1 MVILVLLA
9 ISLIVALSLYGSL
22 MNMCD
27 NFRDHILYISQ
38 QKKRLSLLEI
48 CYAKNCKATR
58 TTVKPASSVTMK
70 LNTQTKAPQWV
81 SLQGMICI

>member
-1 MVILVLLA
+1 MEFPPKVVFKRK
-9 ISLIVALSLYGSL
+9 LIRVALWLVANVDSLAAAL
-22 MNMCD
+22 NK
-27 NFRDHILYISQ
+27 Q
-38 QKKRLSLLEI
+38 
-48 CYAKNCKATR
+48 KATR

>member
-1 MVILVLLA
+1 
-9 ISLIVALSLYGSL
+9 
-22 MNMCD
+22 MCD

-58 TTVKPASSVTMK
+58 TTVNQSSSMGVLARDDMHLIATNGGREK
-70 LNTQTKAPQWV
+70 LDFVFGYVQAVQKQI
-81 SLQGMICI
+81 SFICIRKV